1 MIRVPPD
8 VAASIHNEI
17 VMGTVKGD
25 LARFLMLE
33 KERHYQS
40 ANYET
45 ATKRVDI
52 RIGGDQSSVEFV

>member
-1 MIRVPPD
+1 
-8 VAASIHNEI
+8 
-17 VMGTVKGD
+17 MGTIEGN
-25 LARFLMLE
+25 LARFLMIE

-52 RIGGDQSSVEFV
+52 RIGGDQSMVEFV